1 MIEEVKAQLGSPAD
15 LTMEIMDNGYT
26 QMELCFFPSMSDSQQ
41 VKNGILIP
49 FSYRFDPDEFRRMLR
64 SNLSFTEAKDHGAWI
79 GLLLQG
85 CVLLQYEGVVYSFD
99 AVRKLQSQPEDTEV
113 EASLQGP
120 QSAMTEDLDM
130 NTYLIRLRY
139 NVPTLVVKKLKKGEF
154 SRTRLNIL
162 YDREKVNRK
171 SLEELEQ
178 RMERVKTKLL
188 QASGQLAMLL
198 GNNRFTMFP
207 VTLQTERPDRVAQFL
222 GRGKIAILVD
232 GSRFAIML
240 PVRFF
245 DFMHAMDDDYEP
257 FWMGRLIIAFR
268 YIGMMLSMTLPAL
281 YIAVAMYNP
290 EFFRVQLAFSIDG
303 SRAAVP
309 YPAFI
314 EVFIMLFMIEALIE
328 ASIRL
333 PRFVG
338 STAAT
343 VGGLILGQA
352 AQQAGLVSSIMIIVT
367 SVVAIS
373 NFVIPN
379 SSFSYSIRALK
390 YVFVITSIFY
400 GMVGII
406 VMSFVVVVYLCHLRS
421 FGQPYLSLF
430 LPNENHSSQSGRSD
444 GH

>member
-1 MIEEVKAQLGSPAD
+1 MLEQIKKLLGSPAD
-15 LTMEIMDNGYT
+15 LLAQTLDNGEAR
-26 QMELCFFPSMSDSQQ
+26 MEMCLFPSMTDINH
-41 VKNGILIP
+41 VKDMLMVP
-49 FSYRFDPDEFRRMLR
+49 FSYRYRPDEFRRMLR
-64 SNLSFTEAKDHGAWI
+64 SNPCFKQVDDPAEWTA
-79 GLLLQG
+79 LLLKG
-85 CVLLQYEGVVYSFD
+85 CTLFEYEGHVHSLES
-99 AVRKLQSQPEDTEV
+99 VRKMQDQPENTEV

-120 QSAMTEDLDM
+120 QSAFTEDLDM
-130 NTYLIRLRY
+130 NTNLVRLRY
-139 NVPTLVVKKLKKGEF
+139 NLPTLSVEKMEKGDD
-154 SRTRLNIL
+154 SKTRIMIL
-162 YDREKVNRK
+162 YDRDKVDHKPLKELSQR
-171 SLEELEQ
+171 LEDIQ
-178 RMERVKTKLL
+178 MKLL
-188 QASGQLAMLL
+188 QAAGQLAMYL
-198 GNNRFTMFP
+198 GNSRFSMFP
-207 VTLQTERPDRVAQFL
+207 VTMQTERPDRVAQFL
-222 GRGKIAILVD
+222 SRGKIAILVD
-232 GSRFAIML
+232 GSRFAVTL

-257 FWMGRLIIAFR
+257 FWMGRVIILFR
-268 YIGMMLSMTLPAL
+268 YVGMLLSMTLPAL
-281 YIAVAMYNP
+281 YIAVSEYNP

-373 NFVIPN
+373 NFVIPS

-390 YVFVITSIFY
+390 YVFVVASIFY
-400 GMVGII
+400 GMVGVI
-406 VMSFVVVVYLCHLRS
+406 VTMFLVIVYLCHLRS
-421 FGQPYLSLF
+421 FGQPYLSIF
-430 LPNENHSSQSGRSD
+430 TPNKNR
-444 GH
+444 

>member
-1 MIEEVKAQLGSPAD
+1 MLDEIKKKLGAPAD
-15 LTMEIMDNGYT
+15 LVAETMDNGFT
-26 QMELCFFPSMSDSQQ
+26 KMEFCFFPSMCDIKQ
-41 VKNGILIP
+41 VKDGILVP
-49 FSYRFDPDEFRRMLR
+49 FSYRFDPDEFKRMLKADVC
-64 SNLSFTEAKDHGAWI
+64 FIDAPDPEEWVGM
-79 GLLLQG
+79 LLKG
-85 CVLLQYEGVVYSFD
+85 CALIKYEDRVYSF
-99 AVRKLQSQPEDTEV
+99 AAIRKMQQQPEDTEV

-139 NVPTLVVKKLKKGEF
+139 NVPTLTIEKLEKGDV
-154 SRTRLNIL
+154 SKTRLNIL
-162 YDREKVNRK
+162 YDRDKVDLN
-171 SLEELEQ
+171 SLEELKK
-178 RMERVKTKLL
+178 RLDTVHTKLL
-188 QASGQLAMLL
+188 QAAGQLGMLL
-198 GNNRFTMFP
+198 GNARFSMFP
-207 VTLQTERPDRVAQFL
+207 NTIQSERPDRVAQFL
-222 GRGKIAILVD
+222 QRGKIAILVD
-232 GSRFAIML
+232 GSRFAVAM

-257 FWMGRLIIAFR
+257 FWMGRVIILFR
-268 YIGMMLSMTLPAL
+268 YIGMLLSMTLPAL
-281 YIAVAMYNP
+281 YIAVASYNP
-290 EFFRVQLAFSIDG
+290 EFVRVQLAFSIDG

-309 YPAFI
+309 YPSFV

-379 SSFSYSIRALK
+379 SSFSYSIRAMK
-390 YVFVITSIFY
+390 YVFVVAAIFY
-400 GMVGII
+400 GMVGVIVTMFLII
-406 VMSFVVVVYLCHLRS
+406 VYLCHLRS
-421 FGQPYLSLF
+421 FGQPYLALF
-430 LPNENHSSQSGRSD
+430 LPSDEQSQKKSGA
-444 GH
+444 

>member
-1 MIEEVKAQLGSPAD
+1 MLDEVKRQLGNPAD
-15 LTMEIMDNGYT
+15 LTAQLLNNGYT
-26 QMELCFFPSMSDSQQ
+26 QMEFCFFASMSDINQ
-41 VKNGILIP
+41 VKDAVVVP
-49 FSYRFDPDEFRRMLR
+49 FSYRFDPREFKRMLEG
-64 SNLSFTEAKDHGAWI
+64 SPAFVKADDSQEWVAM
-79 GLLLQG
+79 LLRG
-85 CVLLQYEGVVYSFD
+85 CTLIEYEGVVY
-99 AVRKLQSQPEDTEV
+99 AMQAIRKMQTQPENTEV

-120 QSAMTEDLDM
+120 QSAFTEDLDM
-130 NTYLIRLRY
+130 NTNLVRLRY
-139 NVPTLVVKKLKKGEF
+139 NLPTLTVEKMEKGD
-154 SRTRLNIL
+154 SSKTRFMIL
-162 YDREKVNRK
+162 YDRDKVDRK
-171 SLEELEQ
+171 PLEELHQ
-178 RMERVKTKLL
+178 RLDKVQIKLL
-188 QASGQLAMLL
+188 QAAGQLAMYL
-198 GNNRFTMFP
+198 GNSRYTMFP
-207 VTLQTERPDRVAQFL
+207 VTMQTERPDRVAQFL
-222 GRGKIAILVD
+222 ERGKIAILLD
-232 GSRFAIML
+232 GSRFAITL

-257 FWMGRLIIAFR
+257 YWMGRVIILFR
-268 YIGMMLSMTLPAL
+268 YIGMLLSMTLPAL
-281 YIAVAMYNP
+281 YIAVTSYNP

-373 NFVIPN
+373 NFVIPS

-390 YVFVITSIFY
+390 YVFVVMSIFY
-400 GMVGII
+400 GMVGVI
-406 VMSFVVVVYLCHLRS
+406 VTMFLVIVYLCHLRS
-421 FGQPYLSLF
+421 FGQPYLSIYQ
-430 LPNENHSSQSGRSD
+430 PGENR
-444 GH
+444 

>member
-1 MIEEVKAQLGSPAD
+1 MLDEIKKKLGEPAD
-15 LTMEIMDNGYT
+15 LVGETMDNGFT
-26 QMELCFFPSMSDSQQ
+26 KMEFCFFPSMCDIKQ
-41 VKNGILIP
+41 VKDGILVP
-49 FSYRFDPDEFRRMLR
+49 FSYRFDPDEFKRMLKADVC
-64 SNLSFTEAKDHGAWI
+64 FIDAPDPEEWI
-79 GLLLQG
+79 GMLLKG
-85 CVLLQYEGVVYSFD
+85 CALIKYEDRVYSF
-99 AVRKLQSQPEDTEV
+99 AAIRKMQQQPEDTEV

-139 NVPTLVVKKLKKGEF
+139 NVPTLTIEKLEKGDV
-154 SRTRLNIL
+154 SKTRLNIL
-162 YDREKVNRK
+162 YDRDKVDRN
-171 SLEELEQ
+171 SLDELKK
-178 RMERVKTKLL
+178 RLDGVHTKLL
-188 QASGQLAMLL
+188 QAAGQLGMLL
-198 GNNRFTMFP
+198 GNARFSMFP
-207 VTLQTERPDRVAQFL
+207 ITIQSERPDRVAQFL
-222 GRGKIAILVD
+222 QRGKIAILVD
-232 GSRFAIML
+232 GSRFAVAM

-257 FWMGRLIIAFR
+257 FWMGRVIILFR
-268 YIGMMLSMTLPAL
+268 YIGMLLSMTLPAL
-281 YIAVAMYNP
+281 YIAVASYNP
-290 EFFRVQLAFSIDG
+290 EFVRVQLAFSIDG

-309 YPAFI
+309 YPSFV

-379 SSFSYSIRALK
+379 SSFSYSIRAMK
-390 YVFVITSIFY
+390 YVFVVAAIFY
-400 GMVGII
+400 GMVGVIVTMFLII
-406 VMSFVVVVYLCHLRS
+406 VYLCHLRS
-421 FGQPYLSLF
+421 FGQPYLALF
-430 LPNENHSSQSGRSD
+430 LPSDEQSQKKSGA
-444 GH
+444 

>member
-1 MIEEVKAQLGSPAD
+1 MLEEIKRKLGSPAD
-15 LTMEIMDNGYT
+15 LMAETMDNGFT
-26 QMELCFFPSMSDSQQ
+26 KMEFCFFPSMCDVKQ
-41 VKNGILIP
+41 VKDGILIP

-64 SNLSFTEAKDHGAWI
+64 SDPCFIDASNPDEWTSM
-79 GLLLQG
+79 LLKG
-85 CVLLQYEGVVYSFD
+85 CALIQYEGKVYSFA
-99 AVRKLQSQPEDTEV
+99 AVRKMQSEPEDTEV

-139 NVPTLVVKKLKKGEF
+139 NLATLNVEKLEKGDV
-154 SRTRLNIL
+154 SNTRLNIL
-162 YDREKVNRK
+162 YDRDRVDQQSLAEVKKRLEK
-171 SLEELEQ
+171 
-178 RMERVKTKLL
+178 VKTKLL

-198 GNNRFTMFP
+198 GNSRFSMFP
-207 VTLQTERPDRVAQFL
+207 ISIQTERPDRVAQFL
-222 GRGKIAILVD
+222 QRGKIAILVD
-232 GSRFAIML
+232 GSRFAVAM

-257 FWMGRLIIAFR
+257 FWMGRVIIVFR
-268 YIGMMLSMTLPAL
+268 YIGMLLSMTLPAL
-281 YIAVAMYNP
+281 YIAVSSYNP

-390 YVFVITSIFY
+390 YVFVVASIFY
-400 GMVGII
+400 GMVG
-406 VMSFVVVVYLCHLRS
+406 VLATMFLVVVYLCHLRS

-430 LPNENHSSQSGRSD
+430 LPSDKRQSDKKKAG
-444 GH
+444 